1 MEISTEEYEQLKRKA
16 SMWDSSIIERDATVV
31 GLISMGF
38 KTKEI
43 ASQLKKSPRT
53 IEAYIATL
61 LWRHKAKS
69 QAHLVAIFLRSELIL

>member
-1 MEISTEEYEQLKRKA
+1 MPNNLSK
-16 SMWDSSIIERDATVV
+16 DIIIVQYLSD
-31 GLISMGF
+31 GL
-38 KTKEI
+38 KTKDI
-43 ASQLKKSPRT
+43 ANELGKSPRT

>member
-1 MEISTEEYEQLKRKA
+1 MPNNLYK
-16 SMWDSSIIERDATVV
+16 DIIIVQYLSD
-31 GLISMGF
+31 GL
-38 KTKEI
+38 KTKDI
-43 ASQLKKSPRT
+43 ANELGKSPRT